1 MIVGSGTSDQTHN
14 KQSSTTGGR
23 SKSTVSPG
31 VHSRDTNEKHLI
43 QNNNNNSK
51 SKGPKVVAGD
61 SGNVIFGDRSALLK
75 DIKSKNESIGRKKRA
90 APKPPVLVDIDVGF
104 DEQNTREEAAYS
116 GERGSLEKSREKPE
130 RPPPP
135 NAATNPMLNAQMGKS
150 RQYGASSR
158 DQTRNINDKINGSN
172 KCHHQSSSKQAADSH
187 VEPKRVQSKSSSP
200 TPENEHFDANGFM
213 SSCNNKNSNK
223 TGKSP
228 AGGQDQL
235 FHNEKKGIARELS
248 EVHHHHPIQDNSS
261 SSGIS
266 SSISDSSA
274 SDPDGFKTKLVI
286 TTRQGLSPLI
296 VPAPD
301 DSTVTDYAS
310 SADDLHDSDSEFSDE
325 MTMDFDEEEEQVE
338 KRRMKLYEEYQGE
351 DFAKYLKDE
360 DEDVPKKKDIGNKK
374 RKLKKRSKNEKINES
389 TEKTVAPTI
398 SPTSTYSAS
407 SGENGGK
414 RSLKLKLG
422 QMFALPGA
430 EGKQK
435 SGHISPGGI
444 HAFSYADSKIGTM
457 TSEKDFDDNVYSTA
471 RRKSSGSGSAMFHE
485 TSDAQDLERSSS
497 QRWWRKDMLSAKTLD
512 SNSDIMLKVKRHDSH
527 SDIDL
532 TSSLSADS
540 VNPAIH
546 NGFGENHGGGGYKTD
561 DEDKMND
568 FESYRKNNFLYNTKS
583 RKPSGGSKPNTSL
596 FRKIS
601 RSFKKSHYKEVSDNT
616 VDNPLTMSLSKDK
629 EDVHL

>member
-1 MIVGSGTSDQTHN
+1 MIVGSGASDQAHN

-31 VHSRDTNEKHLI
+31 VHSRDTNQKHLI
-43 QNNNNNSK
+43 ENNYNNNK
-51 SKGPKVVAGD
+51 SKGPKVIAGD

-75 DIKSKNESIGRKKRA
+75 DIKNKNESIGRKKRV
-90 APKPPVLVDIDVGF
+90 APRPPVLVDIDVGF
-104 DEQNTREEAAYS
+104 DEQNVSEEATYS
-116 GERGSLEKSREKPE
+116 EERGSLEKRQEKPE

-135 NAATNPMLNAQMGKS
+135 NVATNLMLNAQMGKS
-150 RQYGASSR
+150 RQHGASPR
-158 DQTRNINDKINGSN
+158 DQTINTNDKINGIN
-172 KCHHQSSSKQAADSH
+172 KYHHQPGSKPTTISK
-187 VEPKRVQSKSSSP
+187 VEPKRVQSKSSTL
-200 TPENEHFDANGFM
+200 TPENGHCEPDGFLSSYNG
-213 SSCNNKNSNK
+213 SSSSNK
-223 TGKSP
+223 AGRSPTVGQNPLLRSNNTG
-228 AGGQDQL
+228 
-235 FHNEKKGIARELS
+235 IVS
-248 EVHHHHPIQDNSS
+248 EPHHHNHPVLDNSS
-261 SSGIS
+261 SSGIG

-274 SDPDGFKTKLVI
+274 SDPGSFKTKLVI
-286 TTRQGLSPLI
+286 AARRGLSPLI
-296 VPAPD
+296 VPATHE
-301 DSTVTDYAS
+301 SGATDYPS
-310 SADDLHDSDSEFSDE
+310 SADDLDDSDSEFSDE

-360 DEDVPKKKDIGNKK
+360 DEDVPKNKNNRKKK
-374 RKLKKRSKNEKINES
+374 RKLKKRDKNEKINDN
-389 TEKTVAPTI
+389 TEKSVAPTI

-422 QMFALPGA
+422 QMFAFPGA
-430 EGKQK
+430 DGKQK

-457 TSEKDFDDNVYSTA
+457 TSEKDFDDNVYSTS

-485 TSDAQDLERSSS
+485 TSDAQDLERTSS

-540 VNPAIH
+540 INPAIH
-546 NGFGENHGGGGYKTD
+546 NGFGESHGGGGYKTD

-568 FESYRKNNFLYNTKS
+568 FESYRKNNLYDTKP
-583 RKPSGGSKPNTSL
+583 RKPSGGSKSKTSL
-596 FRKIS
+596 LRKIS
-601 RSFKKSHYKEVSDNT
+601 RSFKKSHVKEVSDNT
-616 VDNPLTMSLSKDK
+616 VDNPLTMSLPSDK
-629 EDVHL
+629 EGVYL